1 MANPPTTFGGV
12 IGHDDWNPAR
22 LSEEH
27 GVIEIPSSANVSIG
41 ERILIMPNHICP
53 VINLA
58 NELTIVEDGEV
69 VDQWPVAARGRVQ

>member
-1 MANPPTTFGGV
+1 M
-12 IGHDDWNPAR
+12 
-22 LSEEH
+22 
-27 GVIEIPSSANVSIG
+27 IEIPSSANVSIG